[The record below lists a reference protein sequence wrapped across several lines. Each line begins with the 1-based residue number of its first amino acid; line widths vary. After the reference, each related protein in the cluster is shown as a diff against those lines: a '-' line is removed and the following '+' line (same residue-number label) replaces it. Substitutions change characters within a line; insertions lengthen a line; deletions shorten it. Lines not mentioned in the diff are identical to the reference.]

1 MNRPLLTFA
10 PLALALLGLGITT
23 EDAVRTSGTGPRGG
37 SYAAGPRGAVAE
49 GPRGGVAATG
59 PRGNA
64 AVRGPQGNA
73 AAVNRYGDTA
83 VRGPAGNVT
92 VNNNNVN
99 VVRPGY
105 PAYPVYPA
113 ARPPVAVVRPVP
125 VYPGYAAPSVGAVAA
140 GVAVGAVAGA
150 AVATAVARPPAPV
163 PGPTPLP
170 ISAEYSSLPP
180 GCVSQP
186 SSRGG
191 TVFRCGNAWLQPYMD
206 GTNVVYVVVP
216 GP

>member
-1 MNRPLLTFA
+1 MNRTLIA
-10 PLALALLGLGITT
+10 VAVLGLGITA
-23 EDAVRTSGTGPRGG
+23 EAQAWTSGSGPRGG

-73 AAVNRYGDTA
+73 AAVNRYGNTA

-105 PAYPVYPA
+105 PARPVYPV
-113 ARPPVAVVRPVP
+113 ARPPVAVVAPVP
-125 VYPGYAAPSVGAVAA
+125 VYPGYSAGAVAA

-150 AVATAVARPPAPV
+150 AVASAAARPPAPV
-163 PGPTPLP
+163 PGPGPTPLP
-170 ISAEYSSLPP
+170 IGAEYSSLPS

-191 TVFRCGNAWLQPYMD
+191 SVFRCGNAWLQPYMD
-206 GTNVVYVVVP
+206 GTNVVYVVVS

>member
-1 MNRPLLTFA
+1 MMPHLL
-10 PLALALLGLGITT
+10 PRLAVALLGLGITA
-23 EDAVRTSGTGPRGG
+23 EAQAWSSGSGPRGG
-37 SYAAGPRGAVAE
+37 SYAAGPRGGVAE

-73 AAVNRYGDTA
+73 AVSGRYGNTA

-105 PAYPVYPA
+105 PARPVYPV

-125 VYPGYAAPSVGAVAA
+125 VYPGYVGPSAGAVAA

-150 AVATAVARPPAPV
+150 AVASAAARPPAPA
-163 PGPTPLP
+163 PGPAPLP
-170 ISAEYSSLPP
+170 IGAEYSSLPG
-180 GCVSQP
+180 GCVSQQG
-186 SSRGG
+186 SRG
-191 TVFRCGNAWLQPYMD
+191 TVFRCGNAWLQPYME
-206 GTNVVYVVVP
+206 GTNVVYVVVASP
-216 GP
+216 